1 MVTVPPSLT
10 SKNCANLRMRAA
22 FAAKQKVSYLFGVA
36 VLTFTRQENF
46 MAKKP
51 RHILKYLED
60 PNTWDKSAF
69 ETAIRA
75 EVEGGTGAL
84 TASDEFLIGSL
95 VLVVDSLLTAQINIA
110 EAGHVTVY
118 GNNEGVTAWYKIRT
132 EMTDKAIKI
141 LAELGL
147 VARGRPKI
155 ANKVTDVDELF
166 ATA

>member
-1 MVTVPPSLT
+1 
-10 SKNCANLRMRAA
+10 
-22 FAAKQKVSYLFGVA
+22 
-36 VLTFTRQENF
+36 

-75 EVEGGTGAL
+75 EVEASTGAL
-84 TASDEFLIGSL
+84 TASDELLIGAL
-95 VLVVDSLLTAQINIA
+95 IFTVDSLLTAEINIRA
-110 EAGHVTVY
+110 EGHVTIY
-118 GNNEGVTAWYKIRT
+118 GANPGVSAWYKVRT
-132 EMTDKAIKI
+132 EMADKAIKI

-147 VARGRPKI
+147 VARGRPKLK
-155 ANKVTDVDELF
+155 NKVSEVDELF